1 MEDFD
6 LLSYYY
12 MTLHRPKLEKGIF
25 DIDSEYSLLTREAHL
40 KKAKRNDIS
49 DTKKNKVSK
58 NFYSKIICTLPESL
72 TLLLEKCE
80 RNLGIDI
87 WEKKKSTIENKVIVL
102 FSADGAAHQVS
113 QEGDSNVITV
123 NLNIVNSLLL
133 SHGVTSTQSHHILT
147 VMQVVGA
154 EKSDLC
160 CSIFYPFLEEIK
172 LFDVTQLPIKYH
184 HLAFYFYNI
193 NDTKMLYSLSQHSLF
208 TRKGFPYLQCICCR
222 EGSMDQKCQ
231 MITNNSYG
239 KAYRRSEKHFNTTL
253 KKKNKKFRD

>member
-1 MEDFD
+1 M
-6 LLSYYY
+6 
-12 MTLHRPKLEKGIF
+12 P
-25 DIDSEYSLLTREAHL
+25 
-40 KKAKRNDIS
+40 
-49 DTKKNKVSK
+49 
-58 NFYSKIICTLPESL
+58 
-72 TLLLEKCE
+72 
-80 RNLGIDI
+80 
-87 WEKKKSTIENKVIVL
+87 
-102 FSADGAAHQVS
+102 
-113 QEGDSNVITV
+113 QEEDSNVITV

-133 SHGVTSTQSHHILT
+133 SHSLTSTQSHHILT

-172 LFDVTQLPIKYH
+172 LFNVTQLPIKYH

-193 NDTKMLYSLSQHSLF
+193 NDAKMLYSLYQHSLF
-208 TRKGFPYLQCICCR
+208 TRKEFPYLQCICCR

-253 KKKNKKFRD
+253 KKIKIKNLKIEDDKTFLKIMSNHRDWCNSKNYRITHFGIKYDIFDILSVRNDILHLRLSVTRKIIGFIRHYLEPYDYKIKQRFISILKEE